1 MYLHIC
7 IKETCSAC
15 NRPSCSCEQHFSSKD
30 MVMEYRCP
38 FCGAIMSSS
47 IMSTSSGTDFNIFDV
62 TYPVLEDAERSEA
75 DSTHGEASNH

>member
-1 MYLHIC
+1 
-7 IKETCSAC
+7 
-15 NRPSCSCEQHFSSKD
+15 